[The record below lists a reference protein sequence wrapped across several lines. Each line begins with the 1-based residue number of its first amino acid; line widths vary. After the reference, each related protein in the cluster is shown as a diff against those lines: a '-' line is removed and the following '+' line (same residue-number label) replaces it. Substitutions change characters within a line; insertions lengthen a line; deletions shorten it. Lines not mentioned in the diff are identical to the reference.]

1 MKTVFSGIQ
10 PTGKVHL
17 GNFLGA
23 IKNWVHLSNEEN
35 KNFFCVVDLHSITT
49 HPDPKELKSN
59 IEQTLKLL
67 IAAGINLDN
76 SIIYAQ
82 SSVPQHAYLSWILSS
97 FCQVGEL
104 QRMTQYK
111 EKADS
116 LGSHAG
122 IFTYPVLMASDILIH
137 KANEVPVGDDQTQH
151 LELTRNIA
159 ERFNLPVITF
169 IDTPGAYPGIGAE
182 ERGQSEA
189 IARSTDRT
197 LSLGVPVISI
207 IIGEGGSGGAIAIAA
222 ANKVLMLEHSIY
234 TVASPEASA
243 SILWRSSDEAKV
255 SAIASEMKI
264 TSKDLKKLGVIDQI
278 IDEPIG
284 GAHRER
290 SQIIM
295 QTKLAILDN
304 LDNLSKL
311 NPKELIQQRRDKF
324 LKIGR
329 NI

>member
-67 IAAGINLDN
+67 IAADINLDN

-159 ERFNLPVITF
+159 ERFNNKYGEVFPLPEKSSGKSGARLMSLKHPDSKMSKSSDDINGTIYFDDDKDTIMKKFKSSVTDSDDSIQYNLSEKKGISNLIDIYASINEMSHKEVEKTF
-169 IDTPGAYPGIGAE
+169 TDSRYGEFKMAVGECVAE
-182 ERGQSEA
+182 YLNPINLKFTELEKENISEVVEINLQEA
-189 IARSTDRT
+189 
-197 LSLGVPVISI
+197 
-207 IIGEGGSGGAIAIAA
+207 
-222 ANKVLMLEHSIY
+222 K
-234 TVASPEASA
+234 ASA
-243 SILWRSSDEAKV
+243 ELTIQEVNNILG
-255 SAIASEMKI
+255 
-264 TSKDLKKLGVIDQI
+264 L
-278 IDEPIG
+278 
-284 GAHRER
+284 
-290 SQIIM
+290 
-295 QTKLAILDN
+295 
-304 LDNLSKL
+304 
-311 NPKELIQQRRDKF
+311 
-324 LKIGR
+324 
-329 NI
+329 

>member
-23 IKNWVHLSNEEN
+23 IKNWVHLSNVEN

-49 HPDPKELKSN
+49 HPDPMELKSN

-159 ERFNLPVITF
+159 ERFNNKYGGVFPLPEKSSGKSGARLMSLKHPDSKMSKSSDDINGTIYFDDDKDTIMKKFKSSVTDSDDIIQYNLSEKKGISNLIDIYASINGMSHKEVEKTF
-169 IDTPGAYPGIGAE
+169 MDSRYGEFKMAVGECVAE
-182 ERGQSEA
+182 YLNPINLKFTELEKENISEIVEINLQEA
-189 IARSTDRT
+189 Q
-197 LSLGVPVISI
+197 
-207 IIGEGGSGGAIAIAA
+207 
-222 ANKVLMLEHSIY
+222 
-234 TVASPEASA
+234 ASA
-243 SILWRSSDEAKV
+243 ELTIQEVNNILG
-255 SAIASEMKI
+255 
-264 TSKDLKKLGVIDQI
+264 L
-278 IDEPIG
+278 
-284 GAHRER
+284 
-290 SQIIM
+290 
-295 QTKLAILDN
+295 
-304 LDNLSKL
+304 
-311 NPKELIQQRRDKF
+311 
-324 LKIGR
+324 
-329 NI
+329 

>member
-67 IAAGINLDN
+67 IAADINLDN

-159 ERFNLPVITF
+159 ERFNNKYGNVFPLPEKSSGKSGARLMSLKHPDSKMSKSSDDINGTIYFDDDKDTIMKKFKSSVTDSDDSIQYNSSEKKGISNLIDIYASINEMSHKEVEKTF
-169 IDTPGAYPGIGAE
+169 TDSRYGEFKMAVGECVAE
-182 ERGQSEA
+182 YLNPINLKFTELEKENISEVVETNLQEA
-189 IARSTDRT
+189 Q
-197 LSLGVPVISI
+197 
-207 IIGEGGSGGAIAIAA
+207 
-222 ANKVLMLEHSIY
+222 
-234 TVASPEASA
+234 ASA
-243 SILWRSSDEAKV
+243 ELTIQEVNNILG
-255 SAIASEMKI
+255 
-264 TSKDLKKLGVIDQI
+264 L
-278 IDEPIG
+278 
-284 GAHRER
+284 
-290 SQIIM
+290 
-295 QTKLAILDN
+295 
-304 LDNLSKL
+304 
-311 NPKELIQQRRDKF
+311 
-324 LKIGR
+324 
-329 NI
+329 

>member
-159 ERFNLPVITF
+159 ERFNNKYGEVFPLPEKSSGKSGARLMSLKHPDSKMSKSSDDINGTIYFDDDKDTIMKKFKSSVTDSDDSIQYNLSEKKGISNLIDIYASINEMSHKEVEKTF
-169 IDTPGAYPGIGAE
+169 TDSRYGEFKMAVGECVAE
-182 ERGQSEA
+182 YLNPINLKFTKLEKENISEVVEINLQEA
-189 IARSTDRT
+189 Q
-197 LSLGVPVISI
+197 
-207 IIGEGGSGGAIAIAA
+207 
-222 ANKVLMLEHSIY
+222 
-234 TVASPEASA
+234 ASA
-243 SILWRSSDEAKV
+243 ELTIQEVNNILG
-255 SAIASEMKI
+255 
-264 TSKDLKKLGVIDQI
+264 L
-278 IDEPIG
+278 
-284 GAHRER
+284 
-290 SQIIM
+290 
-295 QTKLAILDN
+295 
-304 LDNLSKL
+304 
-311 NPKELIQQRRDKF
+311 
-324 LKIGR
+324 
-329 NI
+329 

>member
-159 ERFNLPVITF
+159 ERFNNKYGEVFPLPEKSSGKSGARLMSLKHPDSKMSKSSDDINGTIYFDDNKDTIMKKFKSSVTDSDDIIQYNLSEKKGISNLIDIYASINGMSHKEVEKTF
-169 IDTPGAYPGIGAE
+169 TDSRYGEFKMAVGECVAE
-182 ERGQSEA
+182 YLNPINLKFTELEKENISEIVEINLQEA
-189 IARSTDRT
+189 Q
-197 LSLGVPVISI
+197 
-207 IIGEGGSGGAIAIAA
+207 
-222 ANKVLMLEHSIY
+222 
-234 TVASPEASA
+234 ASA
-243 SILWRSSDEAKV
+243 ELTIQEVNNILG
-255 SAIASEMKI
+255 
-264 TSKDLKKLGVIDQI
+264 L
-278 IDEPIG
+278 
-284 GAHRER
+284 
-290 SQIIM
+290 
-295 QTKLAILDN
+295 
-304 LDNLSKL
+304 
-311 NPKELIQQRRDKF
+311 
-324 LKIGR
+324 
-329 NI
+329 

>member
-159 ERFNLPVITF
+159 ERFNNKYGEVFPLPEKSSGKSGARLMSLKHPDSKMSKSSDDINGTIYFDDDKDTIMKKFKSSVTDSDDNIQYNLSEKKGISNLIDIYASINEMSHKEVEKTF
-169 IDTPGAYPGIGAE
+169 TDSRYGEFKMAVGECVAE
-182 ERGQSEA
+182 YLNPINLKFTELEKENISEVVEINLQEA
-189 IARSTDRT
+189 Q
-197 LSLGVPVISI
+197 
-207 IIGEGGSGGAIAIAA
+207 
-222 ANKVLMLEHSIY
+222 
-234 TVASPEASA
+234 ASA
-243 SILWRSSDEAKV
+243 ELTIQEVNNILG
-255 SAIASEMKI
+255 
-264 TSKDLKKLGVIDQI
+264 L
-278 IDEPIG
+278 
-284 GAHRER
+284 
-290 SQIIM
+290 
-295 QTKLAILDN
+295 
-304 LDNLSKL
+304 
-311 NPKELIQQRRDKF
+311 
-324 LKIGR
+324 
-329 NI
+329 

>member
-159 ERFNLPVITF
+159 ERFNNKYGEVFPLPEKSSGKSGARLMSLKHPDSKMSKSSDDINGTIYFDDDKDTIMKKFKSSVTDSDDSIQYNLSEKKGISNL
-169 IDTPGAYPGIGAE
+169 IDIYASINEMSHKEVEKIFTDSRYGEFKMAVGECVAE
-182 ERGQSEA
+182 YLNPINLKFTELEKENISEVVEINLQEA
-189 IARSTDRT
+189 
-197 LSLGVPVISI
+197 
-207 IIGEGGSGGAIAIAA
+207 
-222 ANKVLMLEHSIY
+222 K
-234 TVASPEASA
+234 ASA
-243 SILWRSSDEAKV
+243 ELTIQEVNNILG
-255 SAIASEMKI
+255 
-264 TSKDLKKLGVIDQI
+264 L
-278 IDEPIG
+278 
-284 GAHRER
+284 
-290 SQIIM
+290 
-295 QTKLAILDN
+295 
-304 LDNLSKL
+304 
-311 NPKELIQQRRDKF
+311 
-324 LKIGR
+324 
-329 NI
+329 

>member
-23 IKNWVHLSNEEN
+23 IKNWVHLSNVEN

-49 HPDPKELKSN
+49 HPDPMELKSN

-159 ERFNLPVITF
+159 ERFNNKYGDVFPLPEKSSGKSGARLMSLKHPDSKMSKSSDDINGTIYFDDDKDTIMKKFKSSVTDSDDIIQYNLSEKKGISNLIDIYASINGLSHKEVEKTF
-169 IDTPGAYPGIGAE
+169 TDSRYGEFKMAVGECVAE
-182 ERGQSEA
+182 YLNPINLKFIELEKENISEIVKINLQEA
-189 IARSTDRT
+189 Q
-197 LSLGVPVISI
+197 
-207 IIGEGGSGGAIAIAA
+207 
-222 ANKVLMLEHSIY
+222 
-234 TVASPEASA
+234 ASA
-243 SILWRSSDEAKV
+243 ELTIQEVNNILG
-255 SAIASEMKI
+255 
-264 TSKDLKKLGVIDQI
+264 L
-278 IDEPIG
+278 
-284 GAHRER
+284 
-290 SQIIM
+290 
-295 QTKLAILDN
+295 
-304 LDNLSKL
+304 
-311 NPKELIQQRRDKF
+311 
-324 LKIGR
+324 
-329 NI
+329 